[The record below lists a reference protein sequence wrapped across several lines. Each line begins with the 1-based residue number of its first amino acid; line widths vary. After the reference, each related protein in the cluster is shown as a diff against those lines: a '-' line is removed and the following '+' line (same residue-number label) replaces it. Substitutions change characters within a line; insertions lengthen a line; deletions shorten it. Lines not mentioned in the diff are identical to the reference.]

1 MLYWSYSEK
10 SGERIMKRIESL
22 QNSLVKHW
30 KKLSTT
36 RKERDKF
43 GEFLIEGFHLTEEA
57 LNKKEGIKGLIVRE
71 GTDIPDAWDIE
82 GLTLYVVTAQI
93 AKEIAETEHT
103 QGIFA
108 HCAQPEYDLSVQ
120 EQWQTLLL
128 IDAVQDPG
136 NVGTMIRTAAAA
148 GIDAVVLGKGSADVY
163 NPKTVRSAQ
172 GAHFQ
177 VPIVKGDLFD
187 WVESLKRRSI
197 PVYGTALYQSVPMYE
212 AESKERFALI
222 VGNEGS
228 GVEPQLL
235 EQTDQ
240 NLMVPLYGPAE
251 SLNVAVA
258 TGILLY
264 SLVPKTGV

>member
-1 MLYWSYSEK
+1 
-10 SGERIMKRIESL
+10 MKRIESL
-22 QNSLVKHW
+22 QNSLVKYW
-30 KKLSTT
+30 KKLGTT

-43 GEFLIEGFHLTEEA
+43 AEFLIEGFHLTEEA
-57 LNKKEGIKGLIVRE
+57 LNKKELIKGLIVRE
-71 GTDIPDAWDIE
+71 GTTIPDNWDIE
-82 GLTLYVVTAQI
+82 GVPLYVVTAQI

-108 HCAQPEYDLSVQ
+108 HCAQPEFDATQQ

-128 IDAVQDPG
+128 VDAVQDPG

-148 GIDAVVLGKGSADVY
+148 GIDAVVLGKGSADAF

-187 WVESLKRRSI
+187 WVGNLNSRGI
-197 PVYGTALYQSVPMYE
+197 PVYGTALHKSVPMYE
-212 AESKERFALI
+212 AESQQQFALI

-235 EQTDQ
+235 EQTTQ

-264 SLVPKTGV
+264 SLVSKTGV